1 MREIFIQRQEKKE
14 LKKKKIDKRKKFEEI
29 SPNSLKISF
38 TGCEYEPKVSQLYAR
53 IIVKSAKNQC
63 DLAAIIRSVKV
74 FFPTRT
80 NSRAF
85 QIWEKFHFNLPP
97 LKNLCIIRA
106 IR

>member
-38 TGCEYEPKVSQLYAR
+38 TGCEYEPKLSQLYAR

-74 FFPTRT
+74 FFFPLV
-80 NSRAF
+80 
-85 QIWEKFHFNLPP
+85 QILEHFKSEKSSISISPHW
-97 LKNLCIIRA
+97 KICV
-106 IR
+106 